1 MKKEV
6 VDATSFVYSYKFR
19 MDVLGKNYF
28 SLLLSL
34 VESLVIAS
42 MRKMRVNPIE
52 RRAIPARIAPFRN
65 QGLYCDILWLS
76 STKSARRVLF
86 R

>member
-34 VESLVIAS
+34 AESLVIAS
-42 MRKMRVNPIE
+42 IRKTSVSPIE
-52 RRAIPARIAPFRN
+52 SMVMIARGTPFRN
-65 QGLYCDILWLS
+65 QGLYCDIL
-76 STKSARRVLF
+76 
-86 R
+86 